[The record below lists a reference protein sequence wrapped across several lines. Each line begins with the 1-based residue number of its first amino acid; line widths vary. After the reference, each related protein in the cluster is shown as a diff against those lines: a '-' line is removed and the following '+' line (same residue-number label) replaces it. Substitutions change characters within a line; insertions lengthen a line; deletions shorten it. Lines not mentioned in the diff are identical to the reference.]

1 MFNLLWKHTGTEAI
15 KISNMLCCNDS
26 RISLLRNN
34 CELHE
39 GKTFGAKRFIL
50 CYGKGSLSFSFTE
63 LYYWKFAHFI
73 RISMIPVV
81 FYKYLR
87 IQMKCIQLNKID
99 FVGCGWECVAIWQV
113 SVCSKYWHKSSV
125 RHNYYHHMCGQ
136 IADMQAHTWQEG
148 ICYICDVSQIFCRVW
163 TFCCLESQW
172 PSWVKTVFYW
182 EL

>member
-1 MFNLLWKHTGTEAI
+1 MLQWLKNKCVKKYLWTSLGKNFWCKKIHFIAKVPYPSHLLNSI
-15 KISNMLCCNDS
+15 
-26 RISLLRNN
+26 
-34 CELHE
+34 
-39 GKTFGAKRFIL
+39 
-50 CYGKGSLSFSFTE
+50 
-63 LYYWKFAHFI
+63 YYWKFAHFI

-148 ICYICDVSQIFCRVW
+148 ICYICDVSQIFCWVW

>member
-1 MFNLLWKHTGTEAI
+1 MV
-15 KISNMLCCNDS
+15 
-26 RISLLRNN
+26 RIVLRNN
-34 CELHE
+34 VN
-39 GKTFGAKRFIL
+39 FIREKL
-50 CYGKGSLSFSFTE
+50 LVQKDSFYCKGSLSFSFTE
-63 LYYWKFAHFI
+63 FYYWKFAHFI

-136 IADMQAHTWQEG
+136 IAGTHMTGGNLLHLWCVPNILLG
-148 ICYICDVSQIFCRVW
+148 LNI
-163 TFCCLESQW
+163 LL
-172 PSWVKTVFYW
+172 SWITMT
-182 EL
+182 LLS